1 MFDKLLNIDTRLTLL
16 LNGSDSAVLDQFALT
31 ATSTTTW
38 MPLALLL
45 LYVIIRGNKWQN
57 ALIVVLGIALAIT
70 LADQLASGVCKPL
83 VARLRPSQDPSLAH
97 LIDIVGDY
105 RGGRY
110 GFFSSHAA
118 NTCAVATFL
127 MLLFR
132 NMTFTFAIYSWTL
145 LNCWTRV
152 YLGVHYVGDLLVG
165 LLWGAIVG
173 VLVYKLAVKC
183 FNKYAPQDN
192 LNVYNP
198 QRAQFLVQGILLTY
212 FSIVMI
218 AFATA

>member
-1 MFDKLLNIDTRLTLL
+1 MFEKLLNIDTQLTLL
-16 LNGSDSAVLDQFALT
+16 LNGSESTVIDWLALT
-31 ATSTTTW
+31 ATATSTW
-38 MPLALLL
+38 LPLAVLL
-45 LYVIIRGNKWQN
+45 LYVVIRGNKWLN
-57 ALIVVLGIALAIT
+57 VLIVILSIALAIT

-83 VARLRPSQDPSLAH
+83 VARLRPSQDPLLSGV
-97 LIDIVGDY
+97 IDIVGDY

-127 MLLFR
+127 SLLFR
-132 NMTFTFAIYSWTL
+132 NKGLTIALYSWTL

-173 VLVYKLAVKC
+173 ILVYKLAVKC
-183 FNKYAPQDN
+183 FNKFAPQDFVN
-192 LNVYNP
+192 IYNR
-198 QRAQFLVQGILLTY
+198 QRSHLLVEGVLLTY
-212 FSIVMI
+212 LAITII
-218 AFATA
+218 AFVKA